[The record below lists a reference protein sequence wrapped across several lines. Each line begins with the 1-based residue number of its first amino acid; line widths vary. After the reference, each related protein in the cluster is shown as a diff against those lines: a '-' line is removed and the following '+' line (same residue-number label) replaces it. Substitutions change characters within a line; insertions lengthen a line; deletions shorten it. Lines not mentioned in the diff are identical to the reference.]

1 MGMGMGIWQ
10 IRERKS
16 QTKRKNEKKSKKI
29 AHKID
34 DKPFQIIFSSLTL
47 GLGRGNGR
55 WKLLG
60 TRLLRGIPNSWVRDF
75 GRGNALKSE
84 GRMMNYLLPLSLGV
98 KVSPWLR
105 GRWDGFGSF
114 WMSKNIKM
122 NAQPKQAFHGR
133 WSP

>member
-84 GRMMNYLLPLSLGV
+84 
-98 KVSPWLR
+98 
-105 GRWDGFGSF
+105 
-114 WMSKNIKM
+114 
-122 NAQPKQAFHGR
+122 AE
-133 WSP
+133 